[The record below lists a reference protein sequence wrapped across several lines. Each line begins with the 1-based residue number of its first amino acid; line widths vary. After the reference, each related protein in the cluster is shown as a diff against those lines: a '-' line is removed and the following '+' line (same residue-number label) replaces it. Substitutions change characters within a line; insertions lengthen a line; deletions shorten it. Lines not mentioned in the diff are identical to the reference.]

1 MDEDERLVRAF
12 RGGEESAFAALVIK
26 YREPVYR
33 FVRRMTGNHEDA
45 ADLTQEV
52 FVRVYRSLHHFQGR
66 CRFKTWL
73 LRIATNACL
82 DHRARRREPLP
93 LEAVEGVAAP
103 PEQGPEAVA
112 ERRERWEAVWEA
124 VQALPGRQRA
134 AVVLRLY
141 GGHTYAEIAEI
152 LDCSEGTVK
161 ASVFAAL
168 RKLRDRLGAP
178 VEE

>member
-12 RGGEESAFAALVIK
+12 QGGEESAFAALVIK

-33 FVRRMTGNHEDA
+33 FLRRMTGNHEDA

-52 FVRVYRSLHHFQGR
+52 FLRAYRGLSRFEGRGSVR
-66 CRFKTWL
+66 TWL
-73 LRIATNACL
+73 FRIATNACL
-82 DHRARRREPLP
+82 DHRERQRRPLP
-93 LEAVEGVAAP
+93 LEAAAALAAP
-103 PEQGPEAVA
+103 AEEEPHLLA
-112 ERRERWEAVWEA
+112 ERKERWRRIQDA
-124 VQALPGRQRA
+124 VQALPPRQRA

-141 GGHTYAEIAEI
+141 GGYPFGEIAQI

-168 RKLRDRLGAP
+168 RKLRKALASVAEG
-178 VEE
+178 